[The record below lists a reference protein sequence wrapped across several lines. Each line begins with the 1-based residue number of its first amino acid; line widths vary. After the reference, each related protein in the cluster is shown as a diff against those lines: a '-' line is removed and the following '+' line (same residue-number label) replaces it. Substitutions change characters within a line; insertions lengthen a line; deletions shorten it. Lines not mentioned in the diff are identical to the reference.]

1 MLKNDVLVAKIGVD
15 TAANEPP
22 NVLSTKDRVE
32 LVGLTLFLVAQNAFV
47 GYSAPMAE
55 QNMEQF
61 KIKKIALNLNTENGR
76 AH

>member
-1 MLKNDVLVAKIGVD
+1 MLKNDVLVAKLGVD

-47 GYSAPMAE
+47 GYSTPMAE
-55 QNMEQF
+55 
-61 KIKKIALNLNTENGR
+61 
-76 AH
+76 